1 MKRLSNYLSSRRLGV
16 AAMLLVGGLVQP
28 ALGQEAPAASVE
40 LAIVSEGQSASVV
53 RLPGTV
59 ISKRDATIS
68 AELSGR
74 LQWVAEVGERV
85 EEGASI
91 AVIDDHLLQLQLRND
106 KAQMARIAA
115 DIDYNRRQIK
125 RLQKLASQNN
135 MAQSELDAV
144 ESRLEMLVQ
153 DLNIAEVNRD
163 RTLYDIDR
171 TRVLAPFAG
180 IVVSREMDTGEY
192 TQTGS
197 ALLRLVDTNSL
208 EVSVNAPLR
217 VARYNQPGSRVQ
229 VEINDKQLLTAVRG
243 VVPVGDSRSRMM
255 ELRLQLKSGA
265 GFIGEAVTVEL
276 PDGAPEN
283 ALSVPRD
290 ALVLRNEQ
298 VYVYGVSEE
307 NTAVKI
313 PVIAGAGRGAR
324 IAVQGNLKAGDS
336 VVIRGAER
344 LRDGQAVK
352 VIQTNIAQAL

>member
-1 MKRLSNYLSSRRLGV
+1 MNGLSGYFSPRNIGFV
-16 AAMLLVGGLVQP
+16 AVFSLCAVVL
-28 ALGQEAPAASVE
+28 PAAAQQPEATVE
-40 LAIVSEGQSASVV
+40 LATVTEGKSSSVV

-59 ISKRDATIS
+59 ISKRDAQIS

-74 LQWVAEVGERV
+74 LQWVAEVGEQI
-85 EEGASI
+85 EEGAAV

-115 DIDYNRRQIK
+115 DIDYNGRQIK
-125 RLQKLASQNN
+125 RLQQLAEQNN
-135 MAQSELDAV
+135 MAQSELDQV
-144 ESRLEMLVQ
+144 ESRMEMLTQ

-171 TRVLAPFAG
+171 TRVVAPFAG
-180 IVVSREMDTGEY
+180 IVVSREMDAGEY

-197 ALLRLVDTNSL
+197 TLLRLVDTSSL
-208 EVSVNAPLR
+208 EISVNAPLR
-217 VARYNQPGSRVQ
+217 VARYNQPGNKVQ
-229 VEINDKQLLTAVRG
+229 VETDGGQLMTAIRG

-255 ELRLQLKSGA
+255 ELRLKLQAGG

-276 PDGAPEN
+276 PDGDAEN
-283 ALSVPRD
+283 SLSVPRD

-313 PVIAGAGRGAR
+313 PVTAGAGRGSK
-324 IAVQGNLKAGDS
+324 IAVTGKLKVGDS

-352 VIQTNIAQAL
+352 VIQTNIAQSL